1 MRLNELREL
10 LIPALQGTRFA
21 AKARFAGGCV
31 RDFLLDPQCEVRDAD
46 ISVELPSGG
55 ILLAEFIHESL
66 PASPPE
72 LHPDFGTASCVFEGV
87 QLDFAMTRA
96 ERYHPGS
103 RHPRVRFASLQ
114 TDCLRRDFTVN
125 ALYQDIVG
133 GETIDPCGHGF
144 DDLRAKT
151 IRSLRDPLLSFS
163 EDPLR
168 LLRALRFA
176 AVLGFR
182 IEDNALKAARE
193 CAPLVASLSMK
204 RREDELLR
212 LQSSA
217 DASGLIVWR
226 DLCGYLKLDAYL
238 KLDLSPLGV

>member
-1 MRLNELREL
+1 MRLSELREL

-21 AKARFAGGCV
+21 GKARFAGGCV

-55 ILLAEFIHESL
+55 ILLAEHLRASL
-66 PASPPE
+66 SAAPPLIYPE
-72 LHPDFGTASCVFEGV
+72 FGTASCMFEGV

-103 RHPRVRFASLQ
+103 RHPRVRFAPLQ

-133 GETIDPCGHGF
+133 GEVLDPCGKGF
-144 DDLRAKT
+144 DDLRAKIVRT
-151 IRSLRDPLLSFS
+151 VRDPRQSFS

-182 IEDNALKAARE
+182 IEDSALLAARE
-193 CAPLVASLSMK
+193 CAPLVASLSRK
-204 RREDELLR
+204 RREDELRRLR
-212 LQSSA
+212 TTA
-217 DASGLIVWR
+217 NEAGLIVWR
-226 DLCGYLKLDAYL
+226 DLCRNLKLDAHL
-238 KLDLSPLGV
+238 KLDLSDLGV

>member
-1 MRLNELREL
+1 MRLSELREL

-103 RHPRVRFASLQ
+103 RHPRVRFAPLH

-133 GETIDPCGHGF
+133 GEAFDPSGQGF
-144 DDLRAKT
+144 HDLRTKI
-151 IRSLRDPLLSFS
+151 IRTVRDPRLSFS

-182 IEDNALKAARE
+182 IEDNTLNAARE
-193 CAPLVASLSMK
+193 CAPLVASLSRK
-204 RREDELLR
+204 RRGDELRR

-217 DASGLIVWR
+217 DEAGLIVWR
-226 DLCGYLKLDAYL
+226 GLCRNLKLDAYL
-238 KLDLSPLGV
+238 KADLSDLGV